1 MDRTSCDNLRPMKR
15 IGFAILLLLWA
26 IPLLAQDQVR
36 ERALAFLRGTL
47 KGPFEVEQLEYKL
60 DPDLDLWVV
69 AAFIK
74 EGDRR
79 RPVLFYL
86 SKDLRFVIAG
96 RVYDAQGLKEL
107 SRGHFEGLLGE
118 IPTEQRKVSLEGLSL
133 RGPVLGEGEQVVIIS
148 NPHCPHCRQLL
159 PALIEA
165 VRDKGGLALYYKGV
179 LFGKDR
185 ELEEAIECVREKRP
199 EIFWDFVH
207 KAYTLPKEE
216 ALKWL
221 EAQLGEDFL
230 QGCDSQKILSIL
242 EQDNREVS
250 QRLGVRGI
258 PAAVYKGV
266 LLEGT
271 GEIRDA
277 LLGKLQR

>member
-1 MDRTSCDNLRPMKR
+1 MAVRK
-15 IGFAILLLLWA
+15 IGFALILLVWALPLWA
-26 IPLLAQDQVR
+26 HEQVR
-36 ERALAFLRGTL
+36 ERAMAFLRGTL

-60 DPDLDLWVV
+60 DPHLNLWVV
-69 AAFIK
+69 AAFLK
-74 EGDRR
+74 EGERR

-86 SKDLRFVIAG
+86 SRDLRFVIAG
-96 RVYDAQGLKEL
+96 RVYDAEGQREL
-107 SRGHFEGLLGE
+107 SRGHFEELLGK
-118 IPTEQRKVSLEGLSL
+118 IPTEERRVSLEGLSL

-148 NPHCPHCRQLL
+148 NPHCPHCRKLL

-165 VRDKGGLALYYKGV
+165 VRAKGGLALYYKGV
-179 LFGKDR
+179 LFSKDR
-185 ELEEAIECVREKRP
+185 ELEEAIECVREKSP
-199 EIFWDFVH
+199 QCFWDFVH

-221 EAQLGEDFL
+221 EAQLGADFL
-230 QGCDSQKILSIL
+230 KGCDSQKILVLL
-242 EQDNREVS
+242 EQDDREVS

-277 LLGKLQR
+277 LLGKLQGQR